1 MSSTCTNFRAS
12 REASTSRVC
21 ESGYSISGKSGSLGS
36 CSSLDDITP
45 EHFAFTGRYGD
56 KLVPDSQSIH
66 ELSSTATKKEFIAS
80 VQSEDNYCKM
90 VRFEVTRNGDTC
102 NYNVVDA
109 GYTTSPS
116 GDHSTCTT
124 TTQVL
129 SNWASKNAQSLATN
143 DDEPGYGIETLQYAK
158 CEAVDTFWYKTPTS
172 DVPGYNVNH
181 VENDSCVGRNELE
194 QLVGTA
200 TLAECAAACD
210 ADTRCVSFEVREE
223 DAAKVTYGSLAKL
236 ARCNLSSTCD
246 NAQARSEGN
255 GGVDR
260 PWYLFH
266 KA

>member
-1 MSSTCTNFRAS
+1 MSRQTDGYTGCSNRNELGMFYDSMTAHACAAACTSDPECVSVEMRVPTPGTDLDPDPSSRVHLASCAMSSTCTDFRAS
-12 REASTSRVC
+12 REKSTSAD
-21 ESGYSISGKSGSLGS
+21 Y
-36 CSSLDDITP
+36 
-45 EHFAFTGRYGD
+45 
-56 KLVPDSQSIH
+56 
-66 ELSSTATKKEFIAS
+66 
-80 VQSEDNYCKM
+80 
-90 VRFEVTRNGDTC
+90 
-102 NYNVVDA
+102 
-109 GYTTSPS
+109 
-116 GDHSTCTT
+116 
-124 TTQVL
+124 
-129 SNWASKNAQSLATN
+129 
-143 DDEPGYGIETLQYAK
+143 
-158 CEAVDTFWYKTPTS
+158 TFWYKTPAS

-181 VENDSCVGRNELE
+181 VENDSCVRRNELE

-255 GGVDR
+255 GGMDR